1 MGTRQYNYIF
11 SRLVGEIPT
20 DPSQPQNV
28 LGLLAYGIYKQEKI
42 AYIEAFKRKHE
53 GNDPEEHELD
63 EFHTQ
68 SEARIAQYLRDAERQ
83 LSDFTDDIIK
93 ENLEDFKKAAKDGQ
107 KQALTELTQGQA
119 QGFASTIS
127 QLKPGVWKSIWN
139 WCASGLIGNAFFLL
153 VIAGTLSLASCWVS
167 DPVGRLIKG
176 VTIEQPAQPN
186 TMQPPVTV
194 SPTNK

>member
-68 SEARIAQYLRDAERQ
+68 SEGRIAQYLRDAERQ

-107 KQALTELTQGQA
+107 KQALTELTQGQK
-119 QGFASTIS
+119 QGFADTIH
-127 QLKPGVWKSIWN
+127 QLKPGGWRIFWN
-139 WCASGLIGNAFFLL
+139 LCASGLIGNAFFLL
-153 VIAGTLSLASCWVS
+153 VIAGALSLASCWVS

-186 TMQPPVTV
+186 TMQPPVTT

>member
-68 SEARIAQYLRDAERQ
+68 SEGRIAQYLRDAERQ

-119 QGFASTIS
+119 QGFANTIS
-127 QLKPGVWKSIWN
+127 QLKPGGWRIFWN

-186 TMQPPVTV
+186 TMQPPVTALP
-194 SPTNK
+194 SNK

>member
-42 AYIEAFKRKHE
+42 AYIVAVKRKHE

-68 SEARIAQYLRDAERQ
+68 SEGRIAQYLRDAERQ

-107 KQALTELTQGQA
+107 KQALTELTQGQK
-119 QGFASTIS
+119 QGFADTIH
-127 QLKPGVWKSIWN
+127 QLKPGGWRIFWN
-139 WCASGLIGNAFFLL
+139 LCASGLIGNAFFLL
-153 VIAGTLSLASCWVS
+153 VIAGALSLASCWVS

-186 TMQPPVTV
+186 TMQPPVTT